1 MRAFFSPLLGSFS
14 RSCVSTCTGKKKN
27 KGRRKADVGWLPGT
41 SEFSCSHSFM
51 QTLTNQKSRTVSSW
65 LLIGLNLYERM
76 WKNQKR
82 YHFLAPCC
90 KAYLPNGQG
99 SITYPLTDEQ
109 KLTLGKQNMR
119 AACPGQAGIQYS
131 SSSGVIWKISTEQ
144 TYHRF
149 FFSNSISSANRF
161 WLRKWTL
168 LRILRIILSL
178 PFLPRFLFLLLAGLL
193 LHGHYN
199 PDLF

>member
-1 MRAFFSPLLGSFS
+1 MRAFFSPLLESFS
-14 RSCVSTCTGKKKN
+14 RSCVSTCTSKKKN
-27 KGRRKADVGWLPGT
+27 KGRRKADVGWLPGK

-99 SITYPLTDEQ
+99 SNNLS
-109 KLTLGKQNMR
+109 LNRR
-119 AACPGQAGIQYS
+119 AKIDPGQAKYES
-131 SSSGVIWKISTEQ
+131 CLPRTSW
-144 TYHRF
+144 
-149 FFSNSISSANRF
+149 NSIFFQLWGYLENFHRAN
-161 WLRKWTL
+161 
-168 LRILRIILSL
+168 L
-178 PFLPRFLFLLLAGLL
+178 PQVLF
-193 LHGHYN
+193 
-199 PDLF
+199 F